1 MKIQKKW
8 IVIIILCYIA
18 LMGISFFSP
27 VIIKNIMDRGIIEKN
42 LQVIL
47 KFAVFLLLL
56 AIAEEGI
63 SILQAR
69 IFLDLHNHVVLN
81 LYMKVFQKLL
91 HVRMKYFKQHNSTE
105 LMNRLSTDIESVS
118 LLVDSSML
126 NIFRYVFQII
136 SGIIGLFVINWR
148 LAFLVLL
155 IVPVKYLLIRVF
167 ADKKEKS
174 VRDWM
179 EAETEFAA
187 WFADTIQGV
196 QEIKLWNL
204 YRSKQRELRNR
215 QKEVLGFSKKSSLL
229 ETYNLSSDSIL
240 QGAMVTAL
248 YGIGGYF
255 ACQGK
260 ITLGGVTAFL
270 SYSNYVTGPI
280 ALMFNLRFIFARIK
294 PSMERLKIFLKEDV
308 EQTVKDGREI
318 QQFKKE
324 ICFEHVKFGYEE
336 QPVLKDISLKIKK
349 GEKVVL
355 IGENG
360 SGKSTLISLLLR
372 FFEPDEGHVYIDGLD
387 IKDCKIESYRN
398 LFSVVSQDIY
408 LFHDTVRNNVVMEED
423 VDDDLLKSIIGK
435 LQLNSLL
442 QSLPKGYDSVLEGN
456 GENLSGGERQKIA
469 LLRAMIKDVP
479 ILIFDEATAH
489 IDKEYDEF
497 LHDYILREFS
507 DKTLIMITHKREH
520 LEGMDRIYEIKEGVC
535 KRSHKT
541 YSYK

>member
-1 MKIQKKW
+1 MKIQKRW

-27 VIIKNIMDRGIIEKN
+27 VIIKNIMDRGMIEKN

-47 KFAVFLLLL
+47 KFAFFLLLL

-63 SILQAR
+63 SILQAK

-81 LYMKVFQKLL
+81 LYMKVFRKLL
-91 HVRMKYFKQHNSTE
+91 RVRMKYFKQHNSTE

-118 LLVDSSML
+118 LLVDSSMM

-148 LAFLVLL
+148 LAYLVLL
-155 IVPVKYLLIRVF
+155 IIPVKYLLIRVF
-167 ADKKEKS
+167 ADKKEKA

-187 WFADTIQGV
+187 WFADTVQGV

-204 YRSKQRELRNR
+204 YRSKRRELRNR

-255 ACQGK
+255 VCQGK

-280 ALMFNLRFIFARIK
+280 ALMFNLRFIFAQIK
-294 PSMERLKIFLKEDV
+294 PSMERLRTFLKEDV
-308 EQTVKDGREI
+308 EQNVKDGRDI

-324 ICFEHVKFGYEE
+324 ICFEHIKFGYEE
-336 QPVLKDISLKIKK
+336 QPVLKDVSLKVKK

-372 FFEPDEGHVYIDGLD
+372 FFEPDEGHIYIDGVD
-387 IKDCKIESYRN
+387 IKDCELESYRN

-408 LFHDTVRNNVVMEED
+408 LFHDTVRNNVVMEKD

-469 LLRAMIKDVP
+469 LLRAMLKDVP

-489 IDKEYDEF
+489 IDKEYDKF

-507 DKTLIMITHKREH
+507 DKTLIMITHRREH
-520 LEGMDRIYEIKEGVC
+520 LEGMDRVYEIKEGVC
-535 KRSHKT
+535 KRPHKI
-541 YSYK
+541 YGQE